1 MKDFGKSAGNVIGTF
16 LIAVLIL
23 VCLAAF
29 SPTLRVL
36 GSLTIA
42 PWSDATPYVSGMW
55 NGIGGA
61 ISKTLPQ
68 LTAPTAAPAPAPA
81 APAIPAAPAGSAT
94 HCPDGGLRGETFPD
108 RENGV
113 EGLRHRDAVTC
124 KYSFTPPPGAAP
136 APAAPAIPAAPAA
149 PAPVA
154 QARQVAAAPAA
165 QGCPPAKEN
174 TYTSN
179 TDVTVSGPAIVHPW
193 WNTGVPSFGQAQV
206 RTKVE
211 AGQTVTF
218 VGMQGKSWV
227 YAQNP
232 ACAANLDKEL
242 ANASFPVKTVA
253 ELKAEDLA
261 Q

>member
-1 MKDFGKSAGNVIGTF
+1 MNRFGNSAGNIIGTT
-16 LIAVLIL
+16 LLAVLIL

-68 LTAPTAAPAPAPA
+68 ITAPAAPAAPAPA
-81 APAIPAAPAGSAT
+81 APAIPAVPAGSAT

-124 KYSFTPPPGAAP
+124 KYGFSPAPGAAPAKP
-136 APAAPAIPAAPAA
+136 APAAPA

-154 QARQVAAAPAA
+154 PAAAPAIPAPQTASVSCNSKTEQHAAAAGQGWTPSGSWRVVNFWTNEAGKA
-165 QGCPPAKEN
+165 QGERKLLLAP
-174 TYTSN
+174 
-179 TDVTVSGPAIVHPW
+179 G
-193 WNTGVPSFGQAQV
+193 
-206 RTKVE
+206 
-211 AGQTVTF
+211 
-218 VGMQGKSWV
+218 
-227 YAQNP
+227 QNP
-232 ACAANLDKEL
+232 TLMGGGSSWSWPSACEGTVKGEYASNGLTPVDLGQLQAEGL
-242 ANASFPVKTVA
+242 AR
-253 ELKAEDLA
+253 
-261 Q
+261 